1 MFSNS
6 FTKISWLT
14 KLIKIGV
21 KLKKSITAKHVI
33 KVFPITLV
41 SLLYKITLFSPK
53 INTYVDKNK
62 INQKSRTEIIEL
74 YRSTMIN
81 KKNKEY

>member
-1 MFSNS
+1 MD
-6 FTKISWLT
+6 
-14 KLIKIGV
+14 
-21 KLKKSITAKHVI
+21 
-33 KVFPITLV
+33 PITLI
-41 SLLYKITLFSPK
+41 SILYKINIFSPK
-53 INTYVDKNK
+53 INTNVDENK

>member
-1 MFSNS
+1 MD
-6 FTKISWLT
+6 
-14 KLIKIGV
+14 
-21 KLKKSITAKHVI
+21 A
-33 KVFPITLV
+33 ITLI
-41 SLLYKITLFSPK
+41 SLLYKINIFSTK
-53 INTYVDKNK
+53 IDTNVDENK

>member
-1 MFSNS
+1 MD
-6 FTKISWLT
+6 
-14 KLIKIGV
+14 
-21 KLKKSITAKHVI
+21 
-33 KVFPITLV
+33 PITLV

-74 YRSTMIN
+74 YTSTMIN
-81 KKNKEY
+81 KQNKEY